1 MNKLCICVISVFSL
15 LLQLPLVNGQAER
28 ARVSPHD
35 KTTATID
42 GDEITIIYGRPYT
55 KDPKTGEKRKI
66 WGGLVPFEKVWRL
79 GADEATLLKTKKP
92 LELGEK
98 SIPAGSYTLFM
109 LPHSEKSATLIVNK
123 QTGQWGT
130 KYDEK
135 QELVRVDMKG
145 EAATTPVDQ
154 LAIAIDS
161 NLAGGGTV
169 KVTWESTQYSVDFKV
184 GK

>member
-1 MNKLCICVISVFSL
+1 
-15 LLQLPLVNGQAER
+15 
-28 ARVSPHD
+28 
-35 KTTATID
+35 
-42 GDEITIIYGRPYT
+42 
-55 KDPKTGEKRKI
+55 
-66 WGGLVPFEKVWRL
+66 
-79 GADEATLLKTKKP
+79 
-92 LELGEK
+92 
-98 SIPAGSYTLFM
+98 M

-135 QELVRVDMKG
+135 QDLVRVDMKG

-161 NLAGGGTV
+161 NPAGGGTV